1 VHNKLHFLN
10 SLGAFAVCCLDKLEQ
25 SGKLYPSSHTKI
37 EQMFIGTP
45 EPSQPEKD
53 LPNNVYFCSEV
64 CNRSTQIHQ
73 DVNNGA

>member
-1 VHNKLHFLN
+1 MEALFY
-10 SLGAFAVCCLDKLEQ
+10 CLQVFMPHLSQ
-25 SGKLYPSSHTKI
+25 YFVTKI
-37 EQMFIGTP
+37 EQVFIGTP